1 MPWARGED
9 NAAAKLTAEQVRA
22 IRRDTR
28 SCKVVGA
35 EYGIC
40 EAQVSRIRRR
50 IHWKEVPD
58 DPVGTPE

>member
-35 EYGIC
+35 EYGLSQ
-40 EAQVSRIRRR
+40 AQVSRIRRR
-50 IHWKEVPD
+50 VHWKDVPD
-58 DPVGTPE
+58 EDE